1 MSIKPLLD
9 QYADYDLWANTR
21 FVQRLQREPAEVLDH
36 PVPNSFPSLRA
47 TLLHIRDAEN
57 AWYCRI
63 TGSKPAWPAEA
74 DNSIEGLLKYSTRLR
89 DLVHRMDEAAFV
101 SDLGYQDLRGNTH
114 SQKAWMMLMHCFNHS
129 TQHRG
134 QVITLMRS
142 LGLEE
147 IPGNDL
153 VLYQRTLTA

>member
-21 FVQRLQREPAEVLDH
+21 FVQRLQREPDNVLDH

-63 TGSKPAWPAEA
+63 TGTKATWPAEA
-74 DNSIEGLLKYSTRLR
+74 STAIDGIVEYSGRLR
-89 DLVHRMDEAAFV
+89 GLVHGMDDQALVGEV
-101 SDLGYQDLRGNTH
+101 SYQDLRGNTH
-114 SQKAWMMLMHCFNHS
+114 TQKAWMMLMHCFNHS